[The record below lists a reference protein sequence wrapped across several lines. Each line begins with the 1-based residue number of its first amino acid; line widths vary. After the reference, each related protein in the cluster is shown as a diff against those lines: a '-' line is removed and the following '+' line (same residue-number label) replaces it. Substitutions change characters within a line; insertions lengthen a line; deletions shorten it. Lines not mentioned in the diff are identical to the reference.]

1 MTDSEYN
8 DLLENLDGIIQG
20 RLNVY
25 ACFTIYFNIFTD
37 VSLLLHTYVLFRT
50 IDFCIIISIRTCMYY
65 FILETCFTL
74 CIISYLRLVL
84 HYYN

>member
-37 VSLLLHTYVLFRT
+37 VSLLLHTYV
-50 IDFCIIISIRTCMYY
+50 
-65 FILETCFTL
+65 
-74 CIISYLRLVL
+74 CIISYYRLLYHYFNPHLYVL
-84 HYYN
+84 FHT